1 MTLEDLIYNRLI
13 QRTELTE
20 KLARFED
27 VPAIFYQSAPG
38 DQAGGWN
45 SKRQYPRLDFIVDL
59 QANTERQ
66 TSGLMTLNIW
76 CDEAGMQPEE
86 IEPEVQNALR
96 DIFMQPEEQPPY
108 CLRWARS
115 DNFELKNST
124 TKGSHVIGI
133 TVLFDVLAF
142 PNQETTD
149 PDPVMAMN
157 QFVREWEPDAAVIGA
172 DTLPDYF
179 TAEAKKPAFY
189 FRLSTLGL
197 ERETNTVAWMI
208 ASIAGHIFAPTAEI
222 RLQWLKYLVD
232 TLASRGEVTMMDTS
246 PMFIRSIKADSA
258 VDYLTTGQLLLNV
271 RFGILRRPTY
281 AHTLTKTNIP
291 REKLEAETVKVNV
304 TPEPTNEYAIEY
316 KLAGADYEE

>member
-13 QRTELTE
+13 ERTELTD

-27 VPAIFYQSAPG
+27 VAAVFYQSSPG
-38 DQAGGWN
+38 DTESGWKN
-45 SKRQYPRLDFIVDL
+45 KGQYPRIDFIVDL

-66 TSGLMTLNIW
+66 TSGIMSLNIW
-76 CDEAGMQPEE
+76 SNESGMQPEE
-86 IEPEVQNALR
+86 VEPEVQKALR
-96 DIFMQPEEQPPY
+96 DIFMQPEGTAPY

-157 QFVREWEPDAAVIGA
+157 QFIREWEPEAVVVGA
-172 DTLPDYF
+172 DPLPNYF
-179 TAEAKKPAFY
+179 MASANRPAFH

-197 ERETNTVAWMI
+197 ERETNTVAWMTGT
-208 ASIAGHIFAPTAEI
+208 IAGHIFAPTAEA
-222 RLQWLKYLVD
+222 RLQWLKYLID
-232 TLASRGEVTMMDTS
+232 TLAIKGEVTMMDTS

-258 VDYLTTGQLLLNV
+258 ADYLATGQLQLNV

-291 REKLEAETVKVNV
+291 REKLEAETLKVNV
-304 TPEPTNEYAIEY
+304 TPEPTNEYTIEY
-316 KLAGADYEE
+316 KLAGDNYEE

>member
-13 QRTELTE
+13 ERTELTD

-27 VPAIFYQSAPG
+27 VPAVFYQSSPG
-38 DQAGGWN
+38 DTESGWKN
-45 SKRQYPRLDFIVDL
+45 KVQYPRIDFIVDL

-66 TSGLMTLNIW
+66 TSGLMSLNIW
-76 CDEAGMQPEE
+76 SNESGMQPEE
-86 IEPEVQNALR
+86 VEPEVQKALR
-96 DIFMQPEEQPPY
+96 DIFMQPEGTAPY

-157 QFVREWEPDAAVIGA
+157 QFIREWEPEAVIIGA
-172 DTLPDYF
+172 DPLTNYF
-179 TAEAKKPAFY
+179 MARENRPAFH

-197 ERETNTVAWMI
+197 ERETNTVAWM
-208 ASIAGHIFAPTAEI
+208 AGTIAGHVFAPTAEA
-222 RLQWLKYLVD
+222 RLQWLKYLID
-232 TLASRGEVTMMDTS
+232 TLAIKGEVAMMDTS

-258 VDYLTTGQLLLNV
+258 ADYMTTGQLQLNV
-271 RFGILRRPTY
+271 RFGILRRSIY
-281 AHTLTKTNIP
+281 VHALLKTNIP
-291 REKLEAETVKVNV
+291 REKMETEMVNIKIK
-304 TPEPTNEYAIEY
+304 PEPNDEFTIEY
-316 KLAGADYEE
+316 KLAGTDYEE

>member
-1 MTLEDLIYNRLI
+1 MTLEDLIYNRII

-27 VPAIFYQSAPG
+27 VPAIFYQSPPG
-38 DQAGGWN
+38 DQASGWKN
-45 SKRQYPRLDFIVDL
+45 KQQYPRLDFIVDL

-66 TSGLMTLNIW
+66 TSGLMTINIW
-76 CDEAGMQPEE
+76 CNEAGIQPEE

-108 CLRWARS
+108 CLRWVRS
-115 DNFELKNST
+115 DNFELKSNT

-133 TVLFDVLAF
+133 TALFDVLAF

-157 QFVREWEPDAAVIGA
+157 QFIREWEPGVVVIGA

-179 TAEAKKPAFY
+179 MANDRKPAFY
-189 FRLSTLGL
+189 FRLAALSL
-197 ERETNTVAWMI
+197 ERETNIVAWMN
-208 ASIAGHIFAPTAEI
+208 ASIAGHIFAPAAEA
-222 RLQWLKYLVD
+222 RLKWLKYLVD
-232 TLASRGEVTMMDTS
+232 TLSLKGEVAMLDTS

-258 VDYLTTGQLLLNV
+258 VDYLATGQLQLNV
-271 RFGILRRPTY
+271 RFGILRRPKY
-281 AHTLTKTNIP
+281 AHTLNTAFRQQT
-291 REKLEAETVKVNV
+291 E
-304 TPEPTNEYAIEY
+304 
-316 KLAGADYEE
+316 

>member
-27 VPAIFYQSAPG
+27 VPAVFYQSPPG
-38 DQAGGWN
+38 DQASGWK
-45 SKRQYPRLDFIVDL
+45 SKQQYPRLDFIVDL

-76 CDEAGMQPEE
+76 CNEAGIQPEE

-96 DIFMQPEEQPPY
+96 DIFMQPTNQPPY
-108 CLRWARS
+108 CLRWIRS

-124 TKGSHVIGI
+124 VKGTHIIGV

-157 QFVREWEPDAAVIGA
+157 QFIREWEPEAVIIGA
-172 DTLPDYF
+172 DPLPDYF
-179 TAEAKKPAFY
+179 MANDRKPAFY
-189 FRLSTLGL
+189 FRLATLNL
-197 ERETNTVAWMI
+197 ERETNTVAWMN
-208 ASIAGHIFAPTAEI
+208 ASIAGHIFAPTAEA
-222 RLQWLKYLVD
+222 RLKWLKYIID
-232 TLASRGEVTMMDTS
+232 TLSCKGEVTMLDTS

-258 VDYLTTGQLLLNV
+258 VDYLATGQLQLNV
-271 RFGILRRPTY
+271 RFGILRRPKY
-281 AHTLTKTNIP
+281 AHTINTAYRQQTK
-291 REKLEAETVKVNV
+291 
-304 TPEPTNEYAIEY
+304 
-316 KLAGADYEE
+316 